1 MAGDCILAIDQGT
14 TNTKGLLFD
23 RVGNAIFKTVSSVS
37 LIQPRP
43 GYIEQDP
50 LGLWRSTLDV
60 MRACAAFAEE
70 AGTKIAGIA
79 ISNQRETAVAWRPVK
94 GSGAAGPPV
103 CNAISWQCRRS
114 EPVCEALRDF
124 AGLLQDRT
132 GLPLDPLLSATK
144 WKWLLDEQP
153 SLRVEAEHGKM
164 LLGTVD
170 SWLLY
175 NLTQGQAHATDLTN
189 ASRVALLNLESLDWD
204 DELLALFQ
212 IPRQA
217 LPTPRAS
224 SGSFGMCSAVP
235 ELAGVPVVA
244 MIGDSHAA
252 MVGHGRYEAG
262 SVKATYGTGSS
273 LMMLTPGLAK
283 AQKSLARTIAWSLPG
298 QVQYALEGNIAMS
311 GAAVHWVGEFL
322 GLPHP
327 ADDAA
332 VLAETVPDAGGAIL
346 VPAMVGLG
354 APYWDSAAR
363 GLITNLE
370 RAHTGA
376 HLARAALD
384 AIAMQVADVLEA
396 MGAAAGVETP
406 VLLADGGAT
415 RNRTLMQMQADVL
428 HHRVRRSTQEEL
440 SARGAALLGGL
451 ALGWWK
457 SMEEVAEFHLEGD
470 WFEPMMAETERL
482 AMREQWRLAISR
494 ARLRKPMIESA
505 GI

>member
-23 RVGNAIFKTVSSVS
+23 REGNAIFKTVSSVS

-50 LGLWRSTLDV
+50 LELWRSTLDV
-60 MRACAAFAEE
+60 MQACAAFAEE

-94 GSGAAGPPV
+94 GSGAAGLPV

-124 AGLLQDRT
+124 AGLLQDKT

-144 WKWLLDEQP
+144 WKWLLDEQS
-153 SLRVEAEHGKM
+153 SLREEAEHGKM

-217 LPTPRAS
+217 LPTLHAS
-224 SGSFGMCSAVP
+224 SGSFGVCRAVP

-252 MVGHGRYEAG
+252 MVGHGRY
-262 SVKATYGTGSS
+262 
-273 LMMLTPGLAK
+273 
-283 AQKSLARTIAWSLPG
+283 
-298 QVQYALEGNIAMS
+298 
-311 GAAVHWVGEFL
+311 
-322 GLPHP
+322 
-327 ADDAA
+327 
-332 VLAETVPDAGGAIL
+332 
-346 VPAMVGLG
+346 
-354 APYWDSAAR
+354 
-363 GLITNLE
+363 
-370 RAHTGA
+370 
-376 HLARAALD
+376 
-384 AIAMQVADVLEA
+384 
-396 MGAAAGVETP
+396 
-406 VLLADGGAT
+406 
-415 RNRTLMQMQADVL
+415 
-428 HHRVRRSTQEEL
+428 
-440 SARGAALLGGL
+440 
-451 ALGWWK
+451 
-457 SMEEVAEFHLEGD
+457 
-470 WFEPMMAETERL
+470 
-482 AMREQWRLAISR
+482 
-494 ARLRKPMIESA
+494 
-505 GI
+505 